1 MILTS
6 DAERAQFRADVLK
19 LIDRTGG
26 LTDPYAALLA
36 TLSSPRFPG
45 AVVPMVGRD
54 RIRFYALANDAR
66 QWRSLQPLLMA
77 SVGLTFTSF
86 DGRTLSALSDEG
98 VESLFARHRL
108 VVAGFE
114 GPSGRPNWN
123 DAAVRALADLIR
135 QVEEAPEVAH
145 ERPFSAAEL
154 LHQFDLALGAG
165 NEPAAEVLLGQL
177 ESRHLL
183 DTMNLRFLR
192 VHSHATFEQWR
203 RLRSRPWFANLA
215 QTRRTPQVT
224 AALVE
229 ALYHAELS
237 DESDSP
243 TEVALESFRRRVV
256 PYSGSLFEH
265 TPPIRSPAVST
276 AFLWYAVAERRPEL
290 RSEVEADLSDDWP
303 EREHRRFNAL
313 LALMP
318 GASVALA
325 GAPRADPLAVVQSL
339 LGDPQADVGAVI
351 AALASAAG
359 LETLE
364 AERLTTEMQRRF
376 PAVQTARE
384 LAIAGADTS
393 PRAVPSNW
401 TEWFQVLPDL
411 PYQEARQLAGRAAAE
426 WPIADHLPSH
436 AAVEELARALDSA
449 LSGPDAA
456 RAIAGVPHLIRWVQ
470 GDPAW
475 PNPDYK
481 PLYLALFLALLLSD
495 THHPDALRW
504 ALQLAAG
511 LLELGVSEDDYRLL
525 AEGVREALRPLASF
539 RTLDLLLDAVEL
551 FTLFPCGSEDSRAA
565 VWAEALGVLGRFAS
579 RFQAHQRA
587 IIEDLCL
594 ILGTAHGFAL
604 PAVSTAEALPN
615 SAWSGR
621 IAVYTLRE
629 NVGHRVRA
637 VLGNIYPQ
645 ATIDV
650 RSDHVGSPALRECA
664 SAADVLLVDWS
675 AAKHAATLAIR
686 EARGIP
692 PRWVAGGA
700 SSLVGAAIEEVEGLR
715 SYQER

>member
-6 DAERAQFRADVLK
+6 DADRAQFHADVRK
-19 LIDRTGG
+19 LTDPTGG
-26 LTDPYAALLA
+26 LADPVAALLA

-45 AVVPMVGRD
+45 AIVPVVERD
-54 RIRFYALANDAR
+54 RMRFYALANDAR
-66 QWRSLQPLLMA
+66 QWRLLQPLLMA

-98 VESLFARHRL
+98 VESIFARHRL
-108 VVAGFE
+108 VVAAFE

-123 DAAVRALADLIR
+123 EAALRALTDLIR
-135 QVEEAPEVAH
+135 QVEEAPEVAR

-165 NEPAAEVLLGQL
+165 NEAAAEVLLGQL

-192 VHSHATFEQWR
+192 VHLHATFGEWQL
-203 RLRSRPWFANLA
+203 LRSRPWFANLA
-215 QTRRTPQVT
+215 QTRRTPEVT

-237 DESDSP
+237 DESDWP
-243 TEVALESFRRRVV
+243 AEDALEFFRRRVV

-265 TPPIRSPAVST
+265 APPTRSPAVAT
-276 AFLWYAVAERRPEL
+276 AFLWYAVAEQRPEL
-290 RSEVEADLSDDWP
+290 RSMLEADVSADWP
-303 EREHRRFNAL
+303 EREYRRFNAL
-313 LALMP
+313 LGLMS
-318 GASVALA
+318 GAAVAS
-325 GAPRADPLAVVQSL
+325 PRADPLAVVHSL
-339 LGDPQADVGAVI
+339 LDDPQADVGAVI

-364 AERLTTEMQRRF
+364 AERLRTEIQQRF

-393 PRAVPSNW
+393 PRAVPRNW
-401 TEWFQVLPDL
+401 TEWFQLLPNL
-411 PYQEARQLAGRAAAE
+411 PYEEARQVADRAAAE
-426 WPIADHLPSH
+426 WPIADHLPSY
-436 AAVEELARALDSA
+436 AAVEELARALDGA

-475 PNPDYK
+475 PNPDYQ
-481 PLYLALFLALLLSD
+481 PLYLALFLALLLAD

-525 AEGVREALRPLASF
+525 ADGVREALRPLASF
-539 RTLDLLLDAVEL
+539 RTLELILDAVEL
-551 FTLFPCGSEDSRAA
+551 FTLFPCSSEDARDA
-565 VWAEALGVLGRFAS
+565 VWAEALGVLGKFAS
-579 RFQAHQRA
+579 RFQAHHRA
-587 IIEDLCL
+587 IVEDLCRM
-594 ILGTAHGFAL
+594 LGTADGFSL
-604 PAVSTAEALPN
+604 SAVSTTEAPPD

-621 IAVYTLRE
+621 IAIYTLRE
-629 NVGHRVRA
+629 KVGHRVRA
-637 VLGNIYPQ
+637 VLGTIYPQ

-650 RSDHVGSPALRECA
+650 RSDHVASPALREWA

-692 PRWVAGGA
+692 PRWVTGGA
-700 SSLVGAAIEEVEGLR
+700 SSLVGAAIEEVVGLR
-715 SYQER
+715 SYEEP